1 MDDLAINITVEG
13 GVGEGATPESDVAN
27 ETEGAKDNAQLAF
40 TIDMALRVAEQTATQ
55 LSTGIVT
62 SLGARTG
69 NTALQ
74 NQIQG
79 GVSAVGEAVGVGV
92 AFAANPYLGIIALAG
107 KATSKAFEFTSRAI
121 ERMWSNRQATELARR
136 AGYLSTRSR

>member
-13 GVGEGATPESDVAN
+13 GVGEGGTPESDVAN
-27 ETEGAKDNAQLAF
+27 ETEGAKDNAQMAF
-40 TIDMALRVAEQTATQ
+40 ALDMALRVGEQTATQ
-55 LSTGIVT
+55 VSTGLVT
-62 SLGARTG
+62 SLGTRTG

-79 GVSAVGEAVGVGV
+79 GASAVGEAVGVGI
-92 AFAANPYLGIIALAG
+92 AFAANPYLGIIALGG
-107 KATSKAFEFTSRAI
+107 KATSKSFELVSRAI
-121 ERMWSNRQATELARR
+121 ERMWSNRQAAELARR